1 MEFITNYLE
10 GSLERFI
17 PVVDTSGSM
26 FWETA
31 KISGDLYAGHVAMS
45 LGMYI
50 SERNEGAFKD
60 AFITNNNPALQVI
73 SGSLSERYNQLQH
86 SRLVVV
92 LILKL
97 CIRCY

>member
-17 PVVDTSGSM
+17 PVVDIWFDVLG
-26 FWETA
+26 TA

-50 SERNEGAFKD
+50 SERNEAFKD
-60 AFITNNNPALQVI
+60 AFITI
-73 SGSLSERYNQLQH
+73 CQLY
-86 SRLVVV
+86 
-92 LILKL
+92 K
-97 CIRCY
+97 

>member
-1 MEFITNYLE
+1 L
-10 GSLERFI
+10 
-17 PVVDTSGSM
+17 
-26 FWETA
+26 ETA

-60 AFITNNNPALQVI
+60 AFITFNNNPALQVI
-73 SGSLSERYNQLQH
+73 SGSLSEYNQLQH

-92 LILKL
+92 LICLYSVVAKSD
-97 CIRCY
+97 

>member
-1 MEFITNYLE
+1 VYFVDKKICGVFVRFRANAQWNSLPNYLE

-50 SERNEGAFKD
+50 SERKG
-60 AFITNNNPALQVI
+60 
-73 SGSLSERYNQLQH
+73 
-86 SRLVVV
+86 
-92 LILKL
+92 
-97 CIRCY
+97 CI

>member
-1 MEFITNYLE
+1 MIKSLMQGNDKGANAQWNSLPNYLE

-50 SERNEGAFKD
+50 REK
-60 AFITNNNPALQVI
+60 
-73 SGSLSERYNQLQH
+73 
-86 SRLVVV
+86 
-92 LILKL
+92 
-97 CIRCY
+97 

>member
-1 MEFITNYLE
+1 MQGNDVPPLPNYLE

-60 AFITNNNPALQVI
+60 AFITLI
-73 SGSLSERYNQLQH
+73 ITQLY
-86 SRLVVV
+86 
-92 LILKL
+92 K
-97 CIRCY
+97 

>member
-17 PVVDTSGSM
+17 PVVIWFDVL
-26 FWETA
+26 ETA

-60 AFITNNNPALQVI
+60 AFITFNNPALQVI
-73 SGSLSERYNQLQH
+73 SGSLSER
-86 SRLVVV
+86 
-92 LILKL
+92 
-97 CIRCY
+97 